1 MSKML
6 RNVAKCVMVLASSA
20 VVIPYTIS
28 ILCNILNGWPQ
39 TKHKFQRAFHPKKVY
54 AMNYAV
60 LQKLVITLR
69 YFPRYIQWKIFYRSA
84 DVSKLR
90 KNFVYGRNNRN
101 LDLYVPGVQGLQPS
115 RPHPVLVFVYGGAWS
130 SGDKNMYGMLC
141 SELADR
147 LQVLVCCPN
156 YSIYPQGFV
165 DDMVQDVVDCV
176 SWAYQNIEMYGGD
189 KERIML
195 VGHSAGAHLCMM
207 TVLELLHDELVQ
219 GSNSQSQL
227 LLQESLR
234 FQDSHFDSNKRSR
247 IDTLDESSGS
257 SGSFCVLNDNGDKG
271 GPLESGGAT
280 SMYEMIS
287 VKSDQDDNGSSSEQG
302 AGYAGIQYKDDD
314 EEEEAPDSQG
324 GAMNR
329 QVSQDVSE
337 VTQVRVDVTEVSAEG
352 VRAEEVR
359 GEEVRGE
366 EVTEVRGVTEE
377 AEEEEHSENES
388 IVTIRPSDHQPTL
401 LELGKSIK
409 AIVGLAGV
417 YDISD
422 HFEHEYMRGVEDVSK
437 MARAMYGNEHFDR
450 FSPSSLVR
458 TLSSSVS
465 LPPVVLIHGTDDY
478 VVPLSST
485 TKLAEAIQEIYGDVT
500 VRIIP
505 GCDHFSLCLDIMD
518 SKSRYYE
525 SVLGV
530 ILETAAKVLK

>member
-1 MSKML
+1 MSTML

-20 VVIPYTIS
+20 VVVPYTIS
-28 ILCNILNGWPQ
+28 TLCNILYGWPQ
-39 TKHKFQRAFHPKKVY
+39 TGHKFRRAFHPKKVY
-54 AMNYAV
+54 AMNYAI
-60 LQKLVITLR
+60 LQKLVTNLR
-69 YFPRYIQWKIFYRSA
+69 YFPRYIQWKMFYRSA

-90 KNFVYGRNNRN
+90 KNFVYGRNNRT
-101 LDLYVPGVQGLQPS
+101 LDLYIPGVQGLTPA
-115 RPHPVLVFVYGGAWS
+115 RPLPVLVFVYGGSWS
-130 SGDKNMYGMLC
+130 AGDKSMYGMLC

-156 YSIYPQGFV
+156 YSTYPQGFV
-165 DDMVQDVVDCV
+165 DDMVQDVVDSV
-176 SWAYQNIEMYGGD
+176 SWVYKNIEIYGGD
-189 KERIML
+189 KEKIML

-207 TVLELLHDELVQ
+207 TVLELLHDELMQ
-219 GSNSQSQL
+219 GGSTSQSRQM
-227 LLQESLR
+227 LQESLR
-234 FQDSHFDSNKRSR
+234 FQDSHFDGNKRSR

-271 GPLESGGAT
+271 GPLDSSGAT
-280 SMYEMIS
+280 SMFEMIS
-287 VKSDQDDNGSSSEQG
+287 VKSDQDGNVTSSEQG
-302 AGYAGIQYKDDD
+302 AGEAGIQYRD
-314 EEEEAPDSQG
+314 EGEDEVAPDSQG
-324 GAMNR
+324 GAMDR
-329 QVSQDVSE
+329 QVSQDTSE
-337 VTQVRVDVTEVSAEG
+337 VTPVNVEVTKVS
-352 VRAEEVR
+352 AEEVR
-359 GEEVRGE
+359 GK
-366 EVTEVRGVTEE
+366 VTEVKDEVSGGE
-377 AEEEEHSENES
+377 AEEEEEEDHSENES

-422 HFEHEYMRGVEDVSK
+422 HFGHEYMRGVEDVSK

-465 LPPVVLIHGTDDY
+465 LPPVVLLHGTEDY

-485 TKLAEAIQEIYGDVT
+485 TKLAEAIREIYGDVT
-500 VRIIP
+500 VRIIT
-505 GCDHFSLCLDIMD
+505 GCDHYSLCLDIMD
-518 SKSRYYE
+518 SRSKYYE